1 MTDAPV
7 TLITGASSGIGR
19 ALALQLLGEGHTVLN
34 VSRRGSPEPYERL
47 HDIALDLTDGEATAR
62 AAEDIA
68 ARWAVTRVVHNAGII
83 RPNLLPEAT
92 AEDVGVL
99 TQLHVTSPMVLT
111 QAFLPTMEAARFGR
125 VVFVTSRAALGVPTR
140 TAYSAT
146 KAAVHGM
153 LRTWALE
160 LGPRGITA
168 NAVAPG
174 PILTDNFW
182 GIIDRGSEREARLAD
197 ALPVRRLG
205 TVDDVVHAARFFLDE
220 AAGFTTGQVLY
231 VCGGAS
237 VGTLAL

>member
-1 MTDAPV
+1 MTDARV
-7 TLITGASSGIGR
+7 TLVTGASSGIGR
-19 ALALQLLGEGHTVLN
+19 ALALRLLEEGHTVLN
-34 VSRRGSPEPYERL
+34 VSRRPSPEAHDHL
-47 HDIALDLTDGEATAR
+47 QDIALDLTDSEATSR
-62 AAEDIA
+62 AAEEIA
-68 ARWAVTRVVHNAGII
+68 ARWPVTRIVHNAGII

-92 AEDVGVL
+92 AEDVRVL
-99 TQLHVTSPMVLT
+99 TQLHVTSPMLLT
-111 QAFLPTMEAARFGR
+111 QAVLPAMEKAQFGR
-125 VVFVTSRAALGVPTR
+125 IVFITSRAALGVPTR

-160 LGPRGITA
+160 LGPLGITA

-182 GIIDRGSEREARLAD
+182 GIIDKGSEREAKLAD

-205 TVDDVVHAARFFLDE
+205 TVDDVVHAARFFLDD

-237 VGTLAL
+237 VGMVTL